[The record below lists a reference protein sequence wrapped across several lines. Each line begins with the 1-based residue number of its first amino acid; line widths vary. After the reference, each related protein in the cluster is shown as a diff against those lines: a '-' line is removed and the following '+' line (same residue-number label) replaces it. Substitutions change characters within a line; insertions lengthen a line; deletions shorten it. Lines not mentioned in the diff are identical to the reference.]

1 MRELTLDNG
10 MKVSALDH
18 PDTEISRLTVITEG
32 GMAEAGNPAIALL
45 DSQLRQEGTTT
56 TDGLTLA
63 DHFDFNGAWTACSRA
78 TITEALRS
86 IIWNQNDR

>member
-1 MRELTLDNG
+1 
-10 MKVSALDH
+10 
-18 PDTEISRLTVITEG
+18 
-32 GMAEAGNPAIALL
+32 MAEAGNPAIALL

-63 DHFDFNGAWTACSRA
+63 DHFDFNGYGLPAATA